1 MMAAMSVSH
10 RKRLPRGRHRDHTR
24 RSDDTTPDGT
34 PDGPQKRGRS
44 SFVRLEYVLLIV
56 IALMMTMFVV
66 AFFVFDINADR
77 LNKYGYAG
85 LFVVSLISAASIV
98 LPMPGV
104 AAIAGAG
111 ALLDPLLGLPVPV
124 MVALVAGPAEAI
136 GEATGYAA
144 GYGGSV
150 LFKERPI
157 YPRVKRWMARRGI
170 LTMFVLS
177 AFPNPLVDVAGV
189 AAGAVKMPLTQF
201 YAGVLPGKLVKN
213 FYLAAGGL
221 AVGELVQRLFG

>member
-1 MMAAMSVSH
+1 VLLAVVTLMMALFA
-10 RKRLPRGRHRDHTR
+10 
-24 RSDDTTPDGT
+24 
-34 PDGPQKRGRS
+34 
-44 SFVRLEYVLLIV
+44 
-56 IALMMTMFVV
+56 V
-66 AFFVFDINADR
+66 AFFVFDIDADK
-77 LNKYGYAG
+77 LNKYGYGG

-111 ALLDPLLGLPVPV
+111 ALLDPLLGIPVPI

-144 GYGGSV
+144 GYGGRV
-150 LFKERPI
+150 LFKERPS
-157 YPRVKRWMARRGI
+157 YPRVQRWMARRGI
-170 LTMFVLS
+170 LTMFALS
-177 AFPNPLVDVAGV
+177 AFPNPLVDVAGL

-201 YAGVLPGKLVKN
+201 YLGVLPGKLVKN